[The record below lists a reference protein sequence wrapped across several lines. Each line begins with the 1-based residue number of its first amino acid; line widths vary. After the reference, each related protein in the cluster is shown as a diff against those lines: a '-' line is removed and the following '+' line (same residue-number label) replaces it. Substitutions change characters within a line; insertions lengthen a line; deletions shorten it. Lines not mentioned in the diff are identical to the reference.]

1 MDFYVLSLRIIHI
14 LGGVYWAGSAFLLTG
29 FLSPAVA
36 QAGPAGPKVMQRLIL
51 GTRFAVVTGLAAVLA
66 VTSGLLLYWRASS
79 GLQGAWM
86 TTGTGIMFTL
96 GGLAGL
102 VALFTGASL
111 GQTSGKLARLGAE
124 IDGPPTPEQAV
135 EIQALQARIQALGTA
150 TSVLLV
156 VTLIGMA
163 TAQYVFF

>member
-1 MDFYVLSLRIIHI
+1 MDFYLLSLRIIHI
-14 LGGVYWAGSAFLLTG
+14 FGGVFWAGSAFLLVG

-51 GTRFAVVTGLAAVLA
+51 GTRFTIVTTLAAILA
-66 VTSGLLLYWRASS
+66 VLSGLLLYWRASN
-79 GLQGAWM
+79 GLQGAWIS
-86 TTGTGIMFTL
+86 TGTGIIFTL

-102 VALFTGASL
+102 VALFTGATL
-111 GQTSGKLARLGAE
+111 GQTSGKLARLGAGIE
-124 IDGPPTPEQAV
+124 GAPTPEQAA
-135 EIQALQARIQALGTA
+135 EIQALQARLQTLGTV